1 MNPDTFLARLED
13 GPLLLDG
20 GLGSLFIAAG
30 LDAGQ
35 DPAWWNIERPG
46 LVEEAHRVYAEAGS
60 RVVHTNT
67 LGGTPPKLES
77 SGLAGRC
84 REVNTRAVEIARCAV
99 GSGVLVAGDVGPTG
113 LMRPPVGKTTAG
125 EFRLAFEPQVAT
137 LAQAGADL
145 LSIETMYD
153 LQEALAAV
161 TAALATGLPV
171 LASMTFE
178 KRKRGFFT
186 IMGDP
191 LLPSLAAL
199 ADAGAHAVG
208 FNCSVTSTV
217 MVEMV
222 LEAIPTARAPLI
234 AQPNAGQPR
243 VEAGSVTYDASPDD
257 FAADILSMAKAGAR
271 LLGGCCGTTPAF
283 IREAAYRLAS
293 AGMFRSDPSH
303 G

>member
-1 MNPDTFLARLED
+1 MDPDVFLARLKE

-20 GLGSLFIAAG
+20 GLGTLFIAAG
-30 LDAGQ
+30 LEAGR
-35 DPAWWNIERPG
+35 DPAWWNLERPG
-46 LVEEAHRVYAEAGS
+46 LVEAAHRLYAEAGS
-60 RVVHTNT
+60 RLVHTNT
-67 LGGTPPKLES
+67 LGGTPPKLEG
-77 SGLAGRC
+77 SGLAGKC
-84 REVNTRAVEIARCAV
+84 HEVNTKAVEIARSAV

-113 LMRPPVGKTTAG
+113 LLRPPMGQASTE
-125 EFRLAFEPQVAT
+125 EFRRAFEPQVRA
-137 LAQAGADL
+137 LAEAGADL

-153 LQEALAAV
+153 LHEALAAV
-161 TAALATGLPV
+161 AAALTTGLPV

-186 IMGDP
+186 IIGDP
-191 LLPSLAAL
+191 LVPSLAAL

-243 VEAGSVTYDASPDD
+243 VEAGTATYDASPEE
-257 FAADILSMAKAGAR
+257 FAKDIEAMARAGAR
-271 LLGGCCGTTPAF
+271 LLGGCCGTTPEF
-283 IREAAYRLAS
+283 IREAGRRLEA
-293 AGMFRSDPSH
+293 AGLIPGHPSH
-303 G
+303 V